1 MGADDTKPSINLAQQ
16 ADNDL
21 RKKYVAEKADQ
32 AEKET
37 DPPPQQEADPALIAP
52 ESIQRT

>member
-1 MGADDTKPSINLAQQ
+1 MGADNTKPSINLAQQ